1 MNVLRIFGRI
11 IVGFL
16 TVTAALQTI
25 LSALGVV
32 AVLKSSAAGTDATSG
47 AIGYF
52 AGSFMM
58 LALFLWLFRKLGKKA
73 SANPV

>member
-1 MNVLRIFGRI
+1 MNALRIIGRI

-16 TVTAALQTI
+16 IVTAGLQTI
-25 LSALGVV
+25 LSVLGVV
-32 AVLKSSAAGTDATSG
+32 VVLKSSSAGPDAASG

-58 LALFLWLFRKLGKKA
+58 LVLFLWLFRNLGKKP